1 MPTTM
6 PHRHTW
12 QRDQFTLAQADAMLP
27 LVRAITA
34 DWSRLLTDLIE
45 RQTRMVFLLSERKPD
60 KYDPYREEL
69 VEIQN
74 ELERDEKQLLE
85 YLDELR
91 ALGVE
96 PSEDPEGI
104 VHFPTVLDGRKTMLC
119 WKLGESEVSH
129 YHGVEEVCSSRHS
142 LLADSV
148 ADGGESDGQNDVL

>member
-1 MPTTM
+1 MQS
-6 PHRHTW
+6 RRTW

-27 LVRAITA
+27 LVRAIAA
-34 DWSRLLTDLIE
+34 DWSRLLTDLID

-96 PSEDPEGI
+96 PSEDP
-104 VHFPTVLDGRKTMLC
+104 DGYRAF
-119 WKLGESEVSH
+119 SD
-129 YHGVEEVCSSRHS
+129 
-142 LLADSV
+142 LLRRS
-148 ADGGESDGQNDVL
+148 ESDALLEIGRAGSIALARRR